1 MLRWPKIDAELELMI
16 GNAVADA
23 YTPLQTITGPRN
35 SPYVTRTR
43 IGWAI
48 WNLVRGTP
56 SEQEEFNVH
65 RTDVA
70 TIQEMEE
77 LKKLEKMVKSY
88 IDLDFPERVIDDKP
102 ELSQEDKRFLE
113 KVPDL
118 SNSLLGVLLR
128 FRQERVAVMSDIEA
142 MFHQVKVPQDDC
154 DCLRFYWWPNGD
166 LNRDPA
172 VYKMVVHLFGA
183 VSSPEYNRGQSSLE
197 IINTILKNFYVDDCL
212 KSVNSEEK
220 AITLVQ
226 ELVDACQNG
235 GFHLTKWISNSRA
248 VIESIPINER
258 ASEVK
263 PLNLLYDDLPT
274 ERALGVYWSA
284 EEDTLGC
291 ITIVKARP
299 VNRRGILSIVSPVYD
314 PLGLVGPF
322 ILPAKILLQDLCYH
336 KIGWDQAILPAQAK
350 RWQQWLSDLK
360 QLEKFKVE
368 RCYKPAGFGEV
379 KSYQLHNFSDA
390 SEKGYGTVTYL
401 RITNAQGQVH
411 CCLVMGKSRV
421 SPLKKT
427 TIPRMELTAAALAV
441 RINRRLQQELDYPID
456 ETFFWTDS
464 MSVLRYCA
472 NETTRFKTFVA
483 NRVTVIREGSETAHL
498 RYIDTKSNPADYVS
512 RGLTA
517 HELLQNR
524 IWTQGPA
531 FLWKHED
538 EWPENAVISK
548 CLPDDDSEIKGN
560 VNVSM
565 VDESTT
571 TMSKLIAHTS
581 SWIKLRKMVGWILIG
596 MKNLQSWASQRKEL
610 RENMKKLEPDAI
622 KREILVNE
630 RMKQTK
636 YKAMLQSKKNIKINT
651 FLPAEVLEKAERAII
666 GYVQRQ
672 HFAQEIESVQNN
684 QPIKKSSPIYRL
696 DPIMKDGLLRIG
708 GRLSHAMLPY
718 EVKHPMLLPRGSL
731 VSTLILQD
739 IHRQVGHLG
748 RNSMLD
754 KLRQKYWILQANT
767 AVRQIISRC
776 TICRRYRAQVGE
788 QMMADLPKDRLISNE
803 PPFTR
808 TGVDF
813 FGPIEVKR
821 GRTTVKRYG
830 VVFTCLNMRAI
841 HLEVAYSLDTNS
853 FINALR
859 RFIARRGQVKVLR
872 SDNGTNLVGAEREL
886 REAINNWNQ
895 VKIGTALGQKNIT
908 WQFNPPSGSHFG
920 GIWERQIRTIRKVL
934 FSLLKEQW

>member
-1 MLRWPKIDAELELMI
+1 
-16 GNAVADA
+16 
-23 YTPLQTITGPRN
+23 
-35 SPYVTRTR
+35 
-43 IGWAI
+43 
-48 WNLVRGTP
+48 
-56 SEQEEFNVH
+56 
-65 RTDVA
+65 
-70 TIQEMEE
+70 
-77 LKKLEKMVKSY
+77 
-88 IDLDFPERVIDDKP
+88 
-102 ELSQEDKRFLE
+102 
-113 KVPDL
+113 
-118 SNSLLGVLLR
+118 
-128 FRQERVAVMSDIEA
+128 MSDIEA

-183 VSSPEYNRGQSSLE
+183 VSSPSCANMALRKTAEYNRGQSSLE

-291 ITIVKARP
+291 KTIVQARP
-299 VNRRGILSIVSPVYD
+299 VNRRGILSIVSSVYD

-472 NETTRFKTFVA
+472 NETTHFKTLVA
-483 NRVTVIREGSETAHL
+483 NRVTVIREGSETAYL

-538 EWPENAVISK
+538 EWPKNAVISK
-548 CLPDDDSEIKGN
+548 CIPDDDSEIKGN

-684 QPIKKSSPIYRL
+684 QPI
-696 DPIMKDGLLRIG
+696 
-708 GRLSHAMLPY
+708 
-718 EVKHPMLLPRGSL
+718 
-731 VSTLILQD
+731 
-739 IHRQVGHLG
+739 
-748 RNSMLD
+748 
-754 KLRQKYWILQANT
+754 
-767 AVRQIISRC
+767 
-776 TICRRYRAQVGE
+776 
-788 QMMADLPKDRLISNE
+788 
-803 PPFTR
+803 
-808 TGVDF
+808 
-813 FGPIEVKR
+813 
-821 GRTTVKRYG
+821 
-830 VVFTCLNMRAI
+830 
-841 HLEVAYSLDTNS
+841 
-853 FINALR
+853 
-859 RFIARRGQVKVLR
+859 
-872 SDNGTNLVGAEREL
+872 
-886 REAINNWNQ
+886 
-895 VKIGTALGQKNIT
+895 
-908 WQFNPPSGSHFG
+908 
-920 GIWERQIRTIRKVL
+920 
-934 FSLLKEQW
+934 